1 METKRDLLPKIL
13 AVAVWIFALVTVG
26 VLIGMIVSQRMKA
39 QEDAEYLDYLVDLAS
54 EKEELN
60 DRLKEI
66 VKNDPN
72 YEYFS
77 TSFETKYMDVPGRHF
92 YRKDGVDST
101 ANALASGV
109 GVLTGRKVEVE
120 DFVTNET
127 DLESFTKTIGDKY
140 GVELYT
146 SGGMNANILNY
157 HLDHSEVVVI
167 SAKGDEPYSETG
179 RAILVFGGR
188 LVDGLYLVYSPEGR
202 AEEYTGSKIETIPKT
217 TLFESMKSDEKF
229 YVLKTQEEK

>member
-13 AVAVWIFALVTVG
+13 AIAVWIFALVTVG

-39 QEDAEYLDYLVDLAS
+39 QEDAEYLNFLVDLAS
-54 EKEELN
+54 EKEKLN
-60 DRLKEI
+60 DGLKEI
-66 VKNDPN
+66 VKNDPH
-72 YEYFS
+72 YEYHA
-77 TSFETKYMDVPGRHF
+77 TTYETKYMEVPGRHF
-92 YRKDGVDST
+92 YKEDRVGST

-109 GVLTGRKVEVE
+109 GILTGRKVEVN

-167 SAKGDEPYSETG
+167 SAKGDEPYSEAG

-188 LVDGLYLVYSPEGR
+188 LVDGLYQVYSPEGD
-202 AEEYTGSKIETIPKT
+202 AEEHTGSKAETIPKT

-229 YVLKTQEEK
+229 YVLRIQGEE